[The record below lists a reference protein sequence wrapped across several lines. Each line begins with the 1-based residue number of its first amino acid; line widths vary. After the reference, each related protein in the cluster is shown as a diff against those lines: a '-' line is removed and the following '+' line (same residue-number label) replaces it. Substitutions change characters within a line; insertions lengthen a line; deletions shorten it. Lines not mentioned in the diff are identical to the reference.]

1 MKIERIDDKTVKCF
15 LSNEE
20 LDAYEISYKD
30 FVARSDKAK
39 VVMEEIIEQAEEEV
53 GYQPP
58 GFSFDLQIMMLPD
71 QGMILTF
78 SEKEPDEKKPHAEG
92 LLECLKELKQMMEEK
107 KGSKDGG
114 RIELHKE
121 IDLHLH
127 KEAEEMHEDML
138 LGGTVSQE
146 SEDVQQEEDN
156 CAAPAAPQETR
167 PSFAVFYFPT
177 LRRVCEYAAVLPRSL
192 RIGSVLYQ
200 MGEEYYLYLNKG
212 AASYERYSRA
222 CIQAMEFGEIYT
234 AEQDRVVYLEEHGQ
248 CVVRDHAVRKLR
260 LDA

>member
-30 FVARSDKAK
+30 FVARSEKAK

-78 SEKEPDEKKPHAEG
+78 SEKEPDEQRPHSEG
-92 LLECLKELKQMMEEK
+92 LLECLKEMKQMMEEK
-107 KGSKDGG
+107 KGNRDGG
-114 RIELHKE
+114 RLELHKDM
-121 IDLHLH
+121 DLRLH
-127 KEAEEMHEDML
+127 KKTDEPDEDRPS
-138 LGGTVSQE
+138 GGVVSQE
-146 SEDVQQEEDN
+146 SEDARQEEADSVQS
-156 CAAPAAPQETR
+156 APVRETR
-167 PSFAVFYFPT
+167 PTFAVFVFPT
-177 LRRVCEYAAVLPRSL
+177 LSRVCEYAAVLPRSL
-192 RIGSVLYQ
+192 RIGSTLYR
-200 MGEEYYLYLNKG
+200 MDEEYYLYLNKG

-248 CVVRDHAVRKLR
+248 CMVRDRAVRKLR
-260 LDA
+260 LDI